1 MSKPKL
7 PAHFVKLCK
16 SVTAKRPKTVI
27 DHIFKHGFI
36 TTEEL
41 KDKYGYNHPPRAVRD
56 VKEHGIPVEMF
67 RVEGK
72 DGRKIGAYRFGD
84 PTKMR
89 FGQQAGRTALGK
101 ELKQELIKLHDARCA
116 IYLEAFPERELQID
130 HRIPFEVLGDT
141 RRSQQKVDDYMLLC
155 GSANRAKSWSCE
167 HCVNWIELKKP
178 EVCRPCYW
186 AYPDNYSHVAMRQ
199 ARRADILWT
208 EKEVED
214 YERLKR
220 RTIQLQK
227 NIPGYV
233 KEIVAKHLDSEQ
245 NA

>member
-41 KDKYGYNHPPRAVRD
+41 KDKYGYNHPPRAVRE
-56 VKEHGIPVEMF
+56 VKEHGLSVEMF

-72 DGRKIGAYRFGD
+72 GGRKIGAYRFGD

-89 FGQQAGRTALGK
+89 FGQQTGRTALGK
-101 ELKQELIKLHDARCA
+101 ELKQELIKLHGARCA
-116 IYLEAFPERELQID
+116 IYLETFPERELQID
-130 HRIPFEVLGDT
+130 HRIPFEVLGDA
-141 RRSQQKVDDYMLLC
+141 RGSQQKVDDYMVLC

-178 EVCRPCYW
+178 EVCRSCYW
-186 AYPDNYSHVAMRQ
+186 AYPDNYTHVAMRQ